1 MQKKRKRRFVEIR
14 DLEPE
19 QKKKRKE
26 EKKKKTFWKAGLTKI
41 KKNTPLKKYKIKI

>member
-26 EKKKKTFWKAGLTKI
+26 EEKKKKKTLWKAGMTKR
-41 KKNTPLKKYKIKI
+41 KK